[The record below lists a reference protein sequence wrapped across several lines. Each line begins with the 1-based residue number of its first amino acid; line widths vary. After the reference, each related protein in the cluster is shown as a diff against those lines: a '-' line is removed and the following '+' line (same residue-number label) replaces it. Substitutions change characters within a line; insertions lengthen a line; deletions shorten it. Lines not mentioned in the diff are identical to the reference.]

1 MSNVVTRDAGLTLDA
16 GHADAIG
23 RLMVAYAH
31 AIDNG
36 RLENWPQCFTEK
48 CTYRILTRID
58 HEAGR
63 SFGVWF
69 CDTRGMLLDRVS
81 SIRSVNVFEPHV
93 YRHILGPTEVTGRS
107 GDVYSA
113 ESNYMVVRT
122 MYDGEMT
129 VFAVGRYLDEI
140 VFESGHALL
149 RARSV
154 ITDSMRYDT
163 MVALPL

>member
-1 MSNVVTRDAGLTLDA
+1 MSNVVTRDAALPLGA
-16 GHADAIG
+16 GDADAIG
-23 RLMVAYAH
+23 RLMVAYVH

-36 RLENWPQCFTEK
+36 RLEDWPICFTEK
-48 CTYRILTRID
+48 CTYRILTRTD

-93 YRHILGPTEVTGRS
+93 YRHILGPTEITGYK
-107 GDVYSA
+107 GEAYVA
-113 ESNYMVVRT
+113 ETNYMVVRT
-122 MYDGEMT
+122 MYDGDMT
-129 VFAVGRYLDEI
+129 VFAVGRYLDE
-140 VFESGHALL
+140 VVVESGVARLL
-149 RARSV
+149 ARTV
-154 ITDSMRYDT
+154 VTDSMRYDT